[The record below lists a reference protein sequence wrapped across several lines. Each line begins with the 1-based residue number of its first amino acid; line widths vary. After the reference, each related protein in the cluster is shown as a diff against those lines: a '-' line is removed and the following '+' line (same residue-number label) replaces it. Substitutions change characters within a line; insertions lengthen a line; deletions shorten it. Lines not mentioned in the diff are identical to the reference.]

1 MTRVTVFGGTGFLGK
16 QVVRSALAHDLP
28 VRTVSRHGEP
38 AESFNVEA
46 VTADIGDDR
55 SVAAAVSGSS
65 AVVNAVSLYVEKS
78 HLSFN
83 SVHVDGAARVAR
95 IAQQAGVR
103 HLVHVSGIGA
113 DPRSASAYIRSRGE
127 GEGAVRAAFAEATIV
142 RPAVMFGPGDAFI
155 NPLVEVLRASP
166 IFPLFG
172 SGNTKLQPALVTDVA
187 NAIVQIVIRPAESGR
202 VYELAGC
209 EVVTYKSLVLALA
222 RFIGKK
228 PLLVPVPF
236 GLWTLA
242 AALGQ
247 AVGRSPVSRSQIELM
262 AADNI
267 ASSHY
272 RGFKDLLLETQGV
285 LQALPSIVS
294 PGHEAQRV

>member
-1 MTRVTVFGGTGFLGK
+1 MTLVAVFGGTGFLGK
-16 QVVRSALAHDLP
+16 QVVRSALAHNLQ
-28 VRTVSRHGEP
+28 VRSVSRHAER
-38 AESFNVEA
+38 AESSNVDQ

-78 HLSFN
+78 NLSFN
-83 SVHVDGAARVAR
+83 SVHVEGAARVAR
-95 IAQQAGVR
+95 IARQAGVQ

-113 DPRSASAYIRSRGE
+113 DPHSSSTYIRSRGE

-155 NPLVEVLRASP
+155 NPLVKVLRASP

-172 SGNTKLQPALVTDVA
+172 RGNTTLQPAHVTDVA
-187 NAIVQIVIRPAESGR
+187 NAIVQIAIQPESGL
-202 VYELAGC
+202 VYELAGSD
-209 EVVTYKSLVLALA
+209 VVTYKSLVLALA
-222 RFIGKK
+222 RLLGKK
-228 PLLVPVPF
+228 PLLLPVPF

-242 AALGQ
+242 AALGK
-247 AVGRSPVSRSQIELM
+247 AVGRGPVSISQVELM
-262 AADNI
+262 AVDNI
-267 ASSHY
+267 ASSRY
-272 RGFKDLLLETQGV
+272 RGFSDLALQPHGV

-294 PGHEAQRV
+294 PT